1 MLEFFS
7 SILKVIFI
15 VFFFGFCVGI
25 HEFGHM
31 IVALWQGLHVEKFSI
46 GMGPKLWGFKYK
58 GVDYQIGWL
67 PFGGFVSL
75 PQLDPTDAPMTS
87 DERPLPH
94 ASPKARMLTAFA
106 GPLFNILFGFVL
118 ATIMWGVGLW
128 EPATADSVVV
138 SEVPAYLPEYVEPL
152 QQGDRIVAVNDAPV
166 PEYLGEAVER
176 WGDLCYAWNALYPEA
191 PVEDTIKLAVVDP
204 DGQEREIE
212 MTPRRNPEFDA
223 GLRAGDRIVAVNG
236 KPFTGGVS
244 EFQQEYV
251 YSNAEN
257 ITLTVVRNG
266 QRQDITYSPVP
277 NAGME
282 GLGFPFFATLNPLQV
297 GEITPDSPAA
307 QAGLEENDML
317 LAWGGRNVV
326 GARQL
331 TALLPEY
338 VGQTVPVEISRNGH
352 ALLLNI
358 EVLADEAIT
367 PKALGISFHVLASE
381 VMADSPAAQAGLR
394 YGDQFLA
401 VEQLTSDGQ
410 STGQMNTVVDM
421 RGFQQ
426 AVRQCGGNPVRVF
439 YSRNGKE
446 SSVVVT
452 PQLNN
457 AMDPPT
463 YMVGV
468 VLSDALSKVVTHVNP
483 WTQFTRIMH
492 STARTLGLLFA
503 PLTSRVSSA
512 VTGKPRSVPKAQIGV
527 KHMSGPLGILQML
540 WFKLR
545 DEGYRGGFAFIILIT
560 FSLAVMNLLP
570 LPVLDGGHILF
581 AIIEAITR
589 RRMPAK
595 AFSYIYNAF
604 AVMLIGLMLYITF
617 YDGKR
622 LIRYSGIGSDE
633 SQPVV
638 QEKNGH
644 KAPSVEQ
651 TKE

>member
-7 SILKVIFI
+7 IVLKVIFI

-31 IVALWQGLHVEKFSI
+31 LVALWQGLHVEKFSI
-46 GMGPKLWGFKYK
+46 GMGPKLWGFKYR
-58 GVDYQIGWL
+58 GVEYQVGWL

-87 DERPLPH
+87 DEKPLPH

-106 GPLFNILFGFVL
+106 GPFFNILFGFVL
-118 ATIMWGVGLW
+118 ATIMWGAGLW
-128 EPATADSVVV
+128 EPATAEAVVV

-152 QQGDRIVAVNDAPV
+152 QQGDRILAVNGAPV
-166 PEYLGEAVER
+166 PEYLGEPVER
-176 WGDLCYAWNALYPEA
+176 WGDLCYAWDALYAGEA
-191 PVEDTIKLAVVDP
+191 PDTLRLTVQGAADEQP
-204 DGQEREIE
+204 REIVLE
-212 MTPRRNPEFDA
+212 PKRNPEFDA

-236 KPFTGGVS
+236 KPFSGGVS

-257 ITLTVVRNG
+257 ITLTIVRDG
-266 QRQDITYSPVP
+266 ERRELTYSPVP

-282 GLGFPFFATLNPLQV
+282 GLGFPFFAALNPLQV
-297 GEITPDSPAA
+297 GEIAPETLAA
-307 QAGLEENDML
+307 RAGLKENDL
-317 LAWGGRNVV
+317 LFSWGGRNVV

-331 TALLPEY
+331 TAMLPEF
-338 VGQTVPVEISRNGH
+338 VGQTVTVEVARQGETRELS
-352 ALLLNI
+352 I
-358 EVLADEAIT
+358 EVPEDDDLT
-367 PKALGISFHVLASE
+367 PQALGIGFHVLASE
-381 VMADSPAAQAGLR
+381 VLPDSPAAQAGLR

-401 VEQLTSDGQ
+401 VEQLDANGQ
-410 STGQMNTVVDM
+410 SQGAATPVLDM
-421 RGFQQ
+421 KSFQQ
-426 AVRQCGGNPVRVF
+426 AIRRCGGNPVRIY
-439 YSRNGKE
+439 YSRNGKDE
-446 SSVVVT
+446 TVVVR
-452 PQLNN
+452 PQLNS
-457 AMDPPT
+457 AMEEPT
-463 YMVGV
+463 YLVGV
-468 VLSDALSKVVTHVNP
+468 VLSDALAKVITHVNP
-483 WTQFTRIMH
+483 WTQFTRIM
-492 STARTLGLLFA
+492 SNTARTLGLLFK
-503 PLTSRVSSA
+503 PLTSRVSSV
-512 VTGKPRSVPKAQIGV
+512 VTGKPRSAPKAQIGV

-604 AVMLIGLMLYITF
+604 AVMLIALMIYITF

-622 LIRYSGIGSDE
+622 LIRYSGIGGDDSK
-633 SQPVV
+633 PAV
-638 QEKNGH
+638 QEKDGH
-644 KAPSVEQ
+644 KAPPVEQ